1 MRFIVMHKVDA
12 HMESGKPPSAT
23 IIQNMGQF
31 IGGEMKKGT
40 FKDGAGL
47 HRSAKRVRVRS
58 RAGDVHVTRG
68 PYAGDD
74 ELVSSLAMIK
84 TRSQDEAVEH
94 ARRLAGAIGDCEIE
108 VGLVVE
114 GWDLTGS
121 PKPANVEH
129 DRFLLFLKGEEARGD
144 RAKLDAILESMKRD
158 GVLLSAE
165 SLEPSAS
172 GSRLASGTKR
182 SWTDGP
188 FAESKELIAGFSII
202 DVPSKADALAWA
214 DRYAAILDGNEVDV
228 RVVKSGST
236 FAG

>member
-1 MRFIVMHKVDA
+1 
-12 HMESGKPPSAT
+12 
-23 IIQNMGQF
+23 
-31 IGGEMKKGT
+31 
-40 FKDGAGL
+40 
-47 HRSAKRVRVRS
+47 
-58 RAGDVHVTRG
+58 
-68 PYAGDD
+68 
-74 ELVSSLAMIK
+74 MIK
-84 TRSQDEAVEH
+84 TRSQDEAIEH

-144 RAKLDAILESMKRD
+144 RAKIDAILDSMKRD
-158 GVLLSAE
+158 GVLLSAA
-165 SLEPSAS
+165 SLEPSAT
-172 GSRLASGTKR
+172 GSRLASGAKR
-182 SWTDGP
+182 TWTDGP

-236 FAG
+236 FAA